1 MSKFFLLT
9 KKTTL
14 NMNRAGQK
22 MNHQR
27 RRVKVNL
34 KVLNLIIFSLVAIIG
49 LAYLIEVNSLATKG
63 YRIGELEV
71 KIDQLQQESK
81 DLELQVLEL
90 QSIESVKNKVSQLN
104 MVSGGK
110 VEYLISSPVAIA
122 R

>member
-1 MSKFFLLT
+1 
-9 KKTTL
+9 
-14 NMNRAGQK
+14 MNRAGAK

-27 RRVKVNL
+27 RRVKINL
-34 KVLNLIIFSLVAIIG
+34 KALNLTIFSLVAIIG
-49 LAYLIEVNSLATKG
+49 LAYLIQVNGLATKG